1 VNRLRISRTYGFRT
15 KQLYPLWVTFVGKI
29 VSVVYPSRFR
39 CRASVVLVLVLAAA
53 ALGCDDDGGT
63 GGPIGPGGG
72 GQVPI
77 GVSGTWSGS
86 ATDAIGQFQMIL
98 TLTQTGINVTGTMR
112 GTNAVGAPIYN
123 NGTVSGQATAN
134 TFVFTI
140 NVPRGG
146 IVDAPD
152 CSASFAATTTDLLS
166 TSMAGNYTG
175 GDTCGNTFVGGRFQL
190 IKQ

>member
-1 VNRLRISRTYGFRT
+1 M
-15 KQLYPLWVTFVGKI
+15 GKI
-29 VSVVYPSRFR
+29 VSVVYPSRFC

-53 ALGCDDDGGT
+53 ALGCDDDGGG

-72 GQVPI
+72 GQIPI

-86 ATDAIGQFQMIL
+86 AVDAIGGFQMIL
-98 TLTQTGINVTGTMR
+98 TLTQTGINVSGTMR
-112 GTNAVGAPIYN
+112 GTSAVGAPIYN
-123 NGTVSGQATAN
+123 NGTVSGQATLN

-175 GDTCGNTFVGGRFQL
+175 SDTCGNTFLGGRFQL

>member
-1 VNRLRISRTYGFRT
+1 
-15 KQLYPLWVTFVGKI
+15 
-29 VSVVYPSRFR
+29 
-39 CRASVVLVLVLAAA
+39 VVLAIA
-53 ALGCDDDGGT
+53 ALACDDDGGA

-77 GVSGTWSGS
+77 GVTGTWSGTAS
-86 ATDAIGQFQMIL
+86 DAIGQFTMIL
-98 TLTQTGINVTGTMR
+98 ALTQSGVNVTGTMR
-112 GTNAVGAPIYN
+112 GTSAVGAPIYN
-123 NGTVSGQATAN
+123 NGTVSGQATTN

-152 CSASFAATTTDLLS
+152 CSASFAATTTDLLA
-166 TSMAGNYTG
+166 TSMSGTYTG
-175 GDTCGNTFVGGRFQL
+175 GDTCGNTFAGGRFQL

>member
-1 VNRLRISRTYGFRT
+1 MKYPPRFCFR
-15 KQLYPLWVTFVGKI
+15 
-29 VSVVYPSRFR
+29 
-39 CRASVVLVLVLAAA
+39 AAVLAFAIT
-53 ALGCDDDGGT
+53 ALACDDGGA

-77 GVSGTWSGS
+77 GVTGTWSGS
-86 ATDAIGQFQMIL
+86 ASDAIGQFTMTL
-98 TLTQTGINVTGTMR
+98 TLTQSGVNVTGTMR
-112 GTNAVGAPIYN
+112 GTSAVGAPIYN
-123 NGTVSGQATAN
+123 NGTVSGQATTN

-166 TSMAGNYTG
+166 TSMSGTYTG

-190 IKQ
+190 VKQ